1 MKVNDPLLI
10 TNPVRADS
18 PEVSKGFTCVDSDT
32 GQTSYLL
39 PLAENPHFT
48 FVFTDPARKG
58 TEDDY
63 VPVLNVKSDCIGV
76 VPVDQMVEP
85 IELIVNVETVE

>member
-1 MKVNDPLLI
+1 MRINDPLLI

-18 PEVSKGFTCVDSDT
+18 PEASKGFSYVDPDDGET
-32 GQTSYLL
+32 LYFL
-39 PLAENPHFT
+39 PLCENSHFT
-48 FVFTDPARKG
+48 FTFTDPARKR
-58 TEDDY
+58 TEPDY
-63 VPVLNVKSDCIGV
+63 VPVLNIKSDCIGV

>member
-1 MKVNDPLLI
+1 MRINDPLLI

-18 PEVSKGFTCVDSDT
+18 PEASKGFSYVDPRDGET
-32 GQTSYLL
+32 MYFL
-39 PLAENPHFT
+39 PLKRNPHFDFT
-48 FVFTDPARKG
+48 FTDPSKKG

-63 VPVLNVKSDCIGV
+63 VPVLNIKSDCIGV